1 MIGVLV
7 FLLLLLPM
15 SVLGFDTV
23 HQVNYGV
30 VFEELPPLYSTAE
43 FWSHTFVIDTL
54 PPSALEHHVYR

>member
-7 FLLLLLPM
+7 FLLLLLPTGF
-15 SVLGFDTV
+15 GFDTV

-30 VFEELPPLYSTAE
+30 VLEEFPPLYSTAE